1 MKRKEFARLMPCE
14 ALKRS
19 KSAPTIVVIGPST
32 SGKSTLIYALVNHR
46 IIGFIKVG
54 IGDKSQTTII
64 PCNFVFDERI
74 EKDEYFAMRIRI
86 KDFSAKNVHIE
97 ILEQLA
103 KLFTGNEMCAE
114 ETLDSIDDDWF
125 QNILEPE
132 DAAYHLGKIKD
143 KISVEEFKEAIAAA
157 LDTVEN
163 AEPSFPER
171 VKAKKK
177 ELAQQKVKITE
188 IRKMVFED
196 IWGTMED
203 DLLDR
208 YFKWLNSIGVQINN
222 DLNSLLSAGNAPGNI
237 CEYSANENDVFAY
250 GGTILKTLFDPFEP
264 YSLIVEDITLACRPR
279 AEIIARSEENIP
291 LRFCL
296 RDTMGLTQIGMDGNS
311 IKDALDIALNCSPDS
326 ILLLMNLEE
335 RDDVI
340 AESCSAIQEKLF
352 KAAKLDVPV
361 NVIFTKADQIIGNLI
376 NKADKDTV
384 VLKQD
389 DYDANILCAINAME
403 KSIRGYLTK
412 FPPRNVTWL
421 SLRYLEESIDPIQIA
436 LKNQGSDRLERF
448 TPDGLY
454 QNVDGIIRETQ
465 RRILPIGIT
474 TPLFVTAIDADAPAV
489 EMKLAGKLI
498 SSIFNSIQVTLTEN
512 KATVNG
518 YTITTK
524 YTLSGRSVVAYYN
537 KLQRGQGHTT
547 RANVYGNF
555 SINMKAMLKNILCNE
570 IPEFLTLYE
579 SQAIS
584 TVVDNLADTEVEH
597 LVEEF
602 DKNKQYKELAFSDIN
617 LALVNKWS
625 DKQRNTQILHLA
637 LRDYFGSSEKFNMVM
652 DKVAFNLSYG
662 NERIRRT
669 IDKVYQKPISY
680 DQTMREMQETFKK
693 IFATQAFVDI
703 IAEEIGKAMTDLV
716 NKMFIII

>member
-1 MKRKEFARLMPCE
+1 MKRKEFTRLMPSE

-32 SGKSTLIYALVNHR
+32 SGKSTLIYALVNNR
-46 IIGFIKVG
+46 IIGFIRVG

-86 KDFSAKNVHIE
+86 KDFSVKDVHIE

-103 KLFTGNEMCAE
+103 KLFMSNEMCAE
-114 ETLDSIDDDWF
+114 DTLDSIDDDWF

-132 DAAYHLGKIKD
+132 DAAYHLGKIK
-143 KISVEEFKEAIAAA
+143 KEISIEKFRESITAA
-157 LDTVEN
+157 LNAIEN
-163 AEPSFPER
+163 AEPSLSER
-171 VKAKKK
+171 VKVKKK
-177 ELAQQKVKITE
+177 ELAQQKVKMSE

-196 IWGTMED
+196 IWGTID
-203 DLLDR
+203 NDLLAG
-208 YFKWLNSIGVQINN
+208 YFEWLNSIGEQITNN
-222 DLNSLLSAGNAPGNI
+222 LNLLLGAGNILGNI
-237 CEYSANENDVFAY
+237 CEYSIKEDDVFTY
-250 GGTILKTLFDPFEP
+250 GGTILQTLFDPFEP
-264 YSLIVEDITLACRPR
+264 FSLIVEDITLACRPR
-279 AEIIARSEENIP
+279 TELIIRSDENIP

-296 RDTMGLTQIGMDGNS
+296 RDTMGLTQIGMDSNS

-340 AESCSAIQEKLF
+340 ADSCNAIAEKLS
-352 KAAKLDVPV
+352 KATKLDVPV
-361 NVIFTKADQIIGNLI
+361 NVIFTKADIIIGNLI

-389 DYDANILCAINAME
+389 DYDSNILTAIDTME
-403 KSIRGYLTK
+403 KLIKGYLMK
-412 FPPRNVTWL
+412 LPQNNVTWS
-421 SLRYLEESIDPIQIA
+421 SLRYLEESIDPIQLA
-436 LKNQGSDRLERF
+436 LKNQGSDKLVRF

-454 QNVDGIIRETQ
+454 QNIDEIIRETQ
-465 RRILPIGIT
+465 RRILPKGMT
-474 TPLFVTAIDADAPAV
+474 APLIVTAIDADAPAV
-489 EMKLAGKLI
+489 EMKIAGELI
-498 SSIFNSIQVTLTEN
+498 SDIFKSIQINLTED

-555 SINMKAMLKNILCNE
+555 SINMKAMLNNILCKE
-570 IPEFLTLYE
+570 IPDFLTLYE
-579 SQAIS
+579 SQVIG
-584 TVVDNLADTEVEH
+584 TVVDNLTDTEVEH
-597 LVEEF
+597 LVAEF
-602 DKNKQYKELAFSDIN
+602 DKNHYKDLAFSDIN
-617 LALVNKWS
+617 PALVNKWS
-625 DKQRNTQILHLA
+625 VKQRNTQILHLA
-637 LRDYFGSSEKFNMVM
+637 LRNYFGSSEKFNMVM
-652 DKVAFNLSYG
+652 DRVAFNLSYG
-662 NERIRRT
+662 NKRIRRT
-669 IDKVYQKPISY
+669 IDRVYQKPISY
-680 DQTMREMQETFKK
+680 DQTMREMQETFKR
-693 IFATQAFVDI
+693 IFTTQAFADI

-716 NKMFIII
+716 NKMIIVI

>member
-86 KDFSAKNVHIE
+86 KDFSAKDVHIE

-103 KLFTGNEMCAE
+103 KLFTSNEMCAE
-114 ETLDSIDDDWF
+114 DTLDSIDDDWF

-132 DAAYHLGKIKD
+132 DTAYHLGKIKE
-143 KISVEEFKEAIAAA
+143 KISVEEFKESIAAA
-157 LDTVEN
+157 LDTIEN
-163 AEPSFPER
+163 AEPSFSER

-177 ELAQQKVKITE
+177 ELAQQKVKISE

-196 IWGTMED
+196 IWVTIED

-208 YFKWLNSIGVQINN
+208 YFKWLNSIGVQITN
-222 DLNSLLSAGNAPGNI
+222 DLNNLLSAGNALGNI
-237 CEYSANENDVFAY
+237 CEYSANENDVFTY

-264 YSLIVEDITLACRPR
+264 FSLIVEDITLACRPR

-335 RDDVI
+335 RDDI
-340 AESCSAIQEKLF
+340 ITESCTAIEEKLF

-361 NVIFTKADQIIGNLI
+361 NVIFTKADRIIGNLI

-389 DYDANILCAINAME
+389 DYDANILCAIDAME
-403 KSIRGYLTK
+403 KLIKGYLTK
-412 FPPRNVTWL
+412 FPQGNVTWL
-421 SLRYLEESIDPIQIA
+421 SLRYLEESIDPIQLA
-436 LKNQGSDRLERF
+436 LKNQGSDRLVRF

-454 QNVDGIIRETQ
+454 QNIDGIIRETQ
-465 RRILPIGIT
+465 RRILPAGIT

-498 SSIFNSIQVTLTEN
+498 SSIFNSIQLTLTED

-555 SINMKAMLKNILCNE
+555 SINMKAMLNNILCNK

-602 DKNKQYKELAFSDIN
+602 DKNQQYRELAFSDIN
-617 LALVNKWS
+617 PALVNKWS

-662 NERIRRT
+662 NKRIRRT

-693 IFATQAFVDI
+693 IFASQAFADI
-703 IAEEIGKAMTDLV
+703 ITEEIGKAMTDLV
-716 NKMFIII
+716 NKMIIII